1 MQIPLT
7 NNNKLYLQ
15 DHTSRTVLSVYYRA
29 IYHKKNYQKASFPW
43 GLQWMRAILFLL
55 PRSRG
60 SMAKSGLCSSRAQP
74 WHPTFALRLL
84 EDTGF
89 FIQIIFLVTFDF
101 LSSSHTDGP
110 PIQFSFKST
119 TLQVYWTCNH
129 TVPETVKSCVLPTL
143 NSNRWYRFSWCNGIT
158 VSQ

>member
-1 MQIPLT
+1 
-7 NNNKLYLQ
+7 
-15 DHTSRTVLSVYYRA
+15 
-29 IYHKKNYQKASFPW
+29 
-43 GLQWMRAILFLL
+43 MRAILFLL

-101 LSSSHTDGP
+101 LSSSHTDG
-110 PIQFSFKST
+110 
-119 TLQVYWTCNH
+119 LQSIFLQEHNLA
-129 TVPETVKSCVLPTL
+129 SVLDLQSHCPRDCQILRT
-143 NSNRWYRFSWCNGIT
+143 SYPKF
-158 VSQ
+158 